1 MIKKLN
7 RQRQRTFFKPYIDK
21 TSPGLIYTY
30 IHVIYNILYTHTYNR
45 LSQKIKTLKKIK
57 NIKRFDE

>member
-45 LSQKIKTLKKIK
+45 FELKNK
-57 NIKRFDE
+57 NFKEKNTKRFDE